1 MAFTIYSHLGASC
14 ATLIEMPLD
23 HVLTDDFS
31 IEVERLFKD
40 PTISDTT
47 LHNQAQEFFQ
57 VYNEP
62 SLSEVEVP
70 PWVRRIQ
77 PHSPWEFKYT
87 SRRLFESMYEVSD
100 MLQLPIGRRYLSAA
114 ICACASHAGNAPTCS
129 REQSKSVAE
138 ALARLASLWI
148 AFMLWPCK

>member
-1 MAFTIYSHLGASC
+1 MAFTIYSDLGAFY
-14 ATLIEMPLD
+14 AAPIEMLPDYFSADGL
-23 HVLTDDFS
+23 S
-31 IEVERLFKD
+31 IEVERLFKN

-47 LHNQAQEFFQ
+47 LHNQAQEFLQ

-70 PWVRRIQ
+70 SWVRRIQ
-77 PHSPWEFKYT
+77 PHSPWELKYT

-114 ICACASHAGNAPTCS
+114 ICACASHAENAPTCS